1 MPGMRFLALVA
12 LLATSVAAASEPAL
26 AAFAQLP
33 ADPAPPELIRDSH
46 YWISNEDHLELF
58 HEAVKDKG
66 GVYLGVGSDQNYLL
80 GAWARAEVL
89 VLMDFD
95 QSIVDLHRVYR
106 LLFLAARTPEEFL
119 RLWRRESRAEV
130 RRLIQESPSTRFDK
144 ARMLRAYGT
153 ARWAVERRL
162 KRVVEQMA
170 EASLPCFLV
179 DAGDYAHIR
188 GLYERNRVLIARGDL
203 TAERTV
209 AAIGR
214 ITKQAGK
221 KMGVL
226 YLSNAEQYFPY
237 DGNYRRNMRALPLD
251 ENSVVVRTSGQRGIT
266 HVKGTYYHYNTQSG
280 SSFLAWLADPKT
292 RDARMMLRYAPD
304 TGKARGLS
312 RLDTGPAEAREAL
325 KQKLLEKRMIRKVA
339 KLSRTRRSGARR

>member
-1 MPGMRFLALVA
+1 MPVMRVLALVV
-12 LLATSVAAASEPAL
+12 LLACSVTSASEPEPEL
-26 AAFAQLP
+26 TGSIRLP
-33 ADPAPPELIRDSH
+33 SDPAPAELIRDSH
-46 YWISNEDHLELF
+46 YWISNEDHLGLF
-58 HEAVKDKG
+58 HDAVKDKR

-80 GAWARAEVL
+80 AAWARSEVL

-106 LLFLAARTPEEFL
+106 LIFLAAETPGEFL

-130 RRLIQESPSTRFDK
+130 LRLIQQSPGSRFEK
-144 ARMLRAYGT
+144 ASLRRAYGT

-162 KRVVEQMA
+162 KRVVEQMRKA
-170 EASLPCFLV
+170 ALPCFVV

-188 GLYERNRVLIARGDL
+188 GLYEGNRVLVARGDL

-209 AAIGR
+209 ASIGR
-214 ITKQAGK
+214 LTKRAGK

-237 DGNYRRNMRALPLD
+237 DRNYRSNMRALPLD

-280 SSFLAWLADPKT
+280 SSFLAWLEDAKT
-292 RDARMMLRYAPD
+292 RDVRRMLRYAPD
-304 TGKARGLS
+304 TGEVRGLS
-312 RLDTGPAEAREAL
+312 RLDVGPAEAREAL
-325 KQKLLEKRMIRKVA
+325 KQKLLGKRASRK
-339 KLSRTRRSGARR
+339 ARR